1 MYSLVSV
8 RSVNLSGKKIYTQKT
23 YCAENPVMYP
33 SNKRRWIINS
43 RIADNSLENTL

>member
-23 YCAENPVMYP
+23 YCTENPVMYP
-33 SNKRRWIINS
+33 SNEQAKMNY
-43 RIADNSLENTL
+43 